1 MVDSYRKEQPR
12 RGGIKNILNIVK
24 KTKSQSELTAEMSL
38 KKQQIFNE
46 YVLTEIDNFEN
57 KKIEK
62 LNVRLDNNIDQ
73 KFSTM

>member
-1 MVDSYRKEQPR
+1 MDSYRKEQPR

-62 LNVRLDNNIDQ
+62 LNVRLGNNIDQ